1 MKFKTVDELKKTKYI
16 WLKNEKNLTEN
27 QKNKLEI
34 FLTDCSL
41 NTVKAF
47 QLKNGFDYLWK
58 VQSLAIKPLMDS
70 WIKKALSLNLK
81 PINRFVK
88 SVINNINGIM
98 NSIKTGIT
106 NAVSEGLNSVMQLA
120 RSRARGFRNI
130 QNFCNM
136 IYFLG
141 NH

>member
-1 MKFKTVDELKKTKYI
+1 MLDKFLV
-16 WLKNEKNLTEN
+16 
-27 QKNKLEI
+27 
-34 FLTDCSL
+34 DCSL

-47 QLKNGFDYLWK
+47 QLKNGFDHLWRI
-58 VQSLAIKPLMDS
+58 QTLAIEPLMES
-70 WIKKALSLNLK
+70 WIEKALSLNLK

-88 SVINNINGIM
+88 SVKNNIDGII
-98 NSIKTGIT
+98 NAIKTGIT

-130 QNFCNM
+130 DNFCNM